1 MRTLSQILCGTLAT
15 VTFAIGP
22 VQAALSGPTGNEW
35 QLKRLFAP
43 TQRQLT
49 QEAKGKVFIYY
60 GLRDVDIE
68 RAMREE
74 FNRVQNMMFAGT
86 IITNEGEP
94 KKDVASGDWLREDD
108 GCD

>member
-1 MRTLSQILCGTLAT
+1 MS
-15 VTFAIGP
+15 
-22 VQAALSGPTGNEW
+22 SPTGNEW

-43 TQRQLT
+43 TQRQLDL
-49 QEAKGKVFIYY
+49 EAQGKVFIYY
-60 GLRDVDIE
+60 GLRDIDVE

-74 FNRVQNMMFAGT
+74 FDRVENMMFAGT
-86 IITNEGEP
+86 IVTNKGEP